1 MAIKVITDSTSYID
15 ESLREELGIGLVSLS
30 VNFEDE
36 SFRETEIDNETF
48 YKKMQEKGIPKSSQ
62 PAVSEIYSAMYDAV
76 KDGGSLVCVFISSD
90 MSGTFST
97 AHIAKDMV
105 LEQISGAEIE
115 IIDSRS
121 NCMQLGYAAIVAAR
135 AAKEGRSMAETVKA
149 VEDNKKRSRFL
160 FVPDT
165 LEYLKKGGR
174 IGGAGALIGSL
185 LKIIPILTVENG
197 KTEVLMKVR
206 TKQKAVDTMVEKV
219 IEEIEKYGFGEMS
232 VHHINCFGEARK
244 LAENLKYRVLAAT
257 GVTPEIG
264 ICSIGPVIGLHVGP
278 GALGIVYYTL
288 RDRT

>member
-15 ESLREELGIGLVSLS
+15 KALREELGIGLVSLS

-36 SFRETEIDNETF
+36 SFRETDIDNETF
-48 YKKMQEKGIPKSSQ
+48 YKKMQGKGIPRSSQ
-62 PAVSEIYSAMYDAV
+62 PALSELFEAMHDAV
-76 KDGGSLVCVFISSD
+76 KDGDSLICVFISSD

-105 LEQISGAEIE
+105 IEKIRDAEIE

-135 AAKEGRSMAETVKA
+135 AAKEGKSMPEIIRI

-165 LEYLKKGGR
+165 LEYLRKGGR
-174 IGGAGALIGSL
+174 IGGASALIGTL
-185 LKIIPILTVENG
+185 LKIIPILTVEDG
-197 KTEVLMKVR
+197 KTEMLMKVR
-206 TKQKAVDTMVEKV
+206 TKQKAVETMVGKV
-219 IEEIEKYGFGEMS
+219 LEDIEKFGLGEVS
-232 VHHINCFGEARK
+232 VHHIDCYEEAER
-244 LAENLKYRVLAAT
+244 LAELLKERLNAEV
-257 GVTPEIG
+257 G

-288 RDRT
+288 RNRID

>member
-1 MAIKVITDSTSYID
+1 MAIEVITDSTSYID
-15 ESLREELGIGLVSLS
+15 ESLRQELGIKIVSLS

-36 SFRETEIDNETF
+36 SFRETDIDNETF
-48 YKKMQEKGIPKSSQ
+48 YKKMKEKGIPKSSQ
-62 PAVSEIYSAMYDAV
+62 PAVDELYSAMRDAV
-76 KDGGSLVCVFISSD
+76 KEGSSVVCVFISSD

-97 AHIAKDMV
+97 AHIARDMV
-105 LEQISGAEIE
+105 LEEFADAEIE
-115 IIDSRS
+115 ILDSRS

-135 AAKEGRSMAETVKA
+135 AAREGKSMADVVRI

-174 IGGAGALIGSL
+174 IGGASALIGGL
-185 LKIIPILTVENG
+185 LKIIPILTVEKG

-219 IEEIEKYGFGEMS
+219 MEEIEKFGLGEIS
-232 VHHINCFGEARK
+232 VHHINCLDEAK
-244 LAENLKYRVLAAT
+244 VLAENLKARTKAEV
-257 GVTPEIG
+257 G

-288 RDRT
+288 QDRII